1 MPTILDLFDS
11 AKKELYNDE
20 LIRIESRGFINPPRG
35 AALLASSPNSLGD
48 LIGGQLAGAIG
59 GTANR
64 PSDTIFKGTGFFRK
78 PITLTAFTEAGL
90 RDAVDADRK
99 YYIKPNPSPA
109 SVLNQL
115 AQGGTSARGAA
126 TNLAIG
132 ALNKYGSPKQLKNLV
147 KNSLNDALDN
157 FLDQDY
163 GTQYQSLKPGSDPL
177 LADKKFSNYK
187 EIYQYGGPL
196 LYKNNNKNEIG
207 KNILTGGH
215 VKTLEVRNKN
225 TYFKWDQG
233 QEYVNKT
240 VSIEDYNIKN
250 KIKEY
255 RDTNQVWVLFQKYG
269 KSTVVPFAGSI
280 SGISEDVT
288 PEWTNF
294 RYVGNPF
301 KTYRYQ
307 GVERSLKFNLKLYY
321 TTTEEK
327 QSMISKVNY
336 LKSLTFPDDKISEIK
351 YGGSQKSQYAFSPNL
366 VYLSIG
372 DLYNKAFGYIE
383 SLSFSIDDNV
393 TWPNAD
399 ANGNNNGRHFLDT
412 LAGNNRDNTLYPSVI
427 DVSISMKLIE
437 NHTTEKVGTVT
448 KYKYD
453 FDGNTYNEDLY
464 KKKIGMKNQP
474 FVITETDKNVEET
487 NPGFFQNT

>member
-20 LIRIESRGFINPPRG
+20 LIRIESRGLINPPRG
-35 AALLASSPNSLGD
+35 AALLASSPSTLGD

-78 PITLTAFTEAGL
+78 PITLTAVTEAGL
-90 RDAVDADRK
+90 RDVVDTGTN

-109 SVLNQL
+109 SVLSQL
-115 AQGGTSARGAA
+115 KQGGTSEKGVA

-132 ALNKYGSPKQLKNLV
+132 ALNKYGSPKKLKGLLKKAVSNR
-147 KNSLNDALDN
+147 LDE
-157 FLDQDY
+157 DY
-163 GTQYQSLKPGSDPL
+163 GTQNQIVKEGGDPL
-177 LADKKFSNYK
+177 DYNKKFSKYK
-187 EIYQYGGPL
+187 ETYQYSANPL
-196 LYKNNNKNEIG
+196 IFKGFAPDEIG
-207 KNILTGGH
+207 KVLGTDTHI
-215 VKTLEVRNKN
+215 KTLSQRPGL
-225 TYFKWDQG
+225 FKWDQG
-233 QEYVNKT
+233 QAYVNKT
-240 VSIEDYNIKN
+240 LSIESTDVKN

-255 RDTNQVWVLFQKYG
+255 RDTNQIWVLFQKYG
-269 KSTVVPFAGSI
+269 KSTVVPFAGAV

-321 TTTEEK
+321 TKTEEK
-327 QSMISKVNY
+327 QAMISKINY
-336 LKSLTFPDDKISEIK
+336 LKSLTFPDDTISEIK
-351 YGGSQKSQYAFSPNL
+351 YGGDTPTSQYAFSPNL
-366 VYLSIG
+366 VYLTIG
-372 DLYNKAFGYIE
+372 DLYNNVFGYIE

-399 ANGNNNGRHFLDT
+399 ANGNSEGTGLYGFF
-412 LAGNNRDNTLYPSVI
+412 GIKKDNTLYPSVI

-437 NHTTEKVGTVT
+437 NHETEKVGTVT

-453 FDGNTYNEDLY
+453 FDGNTYNEDVY
-464 KKKIGMKNQP
+464 KNKIGMKEKP
-474 FVITETDKNVEET
+474 FVIEEK
-487 NPGFFQNT
+487 

>member
-11 AKKELYNDE
+11 SKKELYNDE
-20 LIRIESRGFINPPRG
+20 LIRIESRGLINPPRG

-59 GTANR
+59 GVANR
-64 PSDTIFKGTGFFRK
+64 PSDTIFKGTAFFRK
-78 PITLTAFTEAGL
+78 PVTLTAFTEAGL
-90 RDAVDADRK
+90 RDAVDAGEK
-99 YYIKPNPSPA
+99 YYVKPNPSPP
-109 SVLNQL
+109 SVLAQL
-115 AQGGTSARGAA
+115 SQGGTSAKGLA

-132 ALNKYGSPKQLKNLV
+132 ALNKYGSPKKLKGLFKNAVNNLT
-147 KNSLNDALDN
+147 DE
-157 FLDQDY
+157 DY
-163 GTQYQSLKPGSDPL
+163 GSKHQSLKPGSDPL
-177 LADKKFSNYK
+177 LSDKKFSKYK
-187 EIYQYGGPL
+187 EIYQYGGFPII
-196 LYKNNNKNEIG
+196 YNNSVNEIG
-207 KNILTGGH
+207 KVLGTDNH
-215 VKTLEVRNKN
+215 VKSLKQRPGI
-225 TYFKWDQG
+225 FKWDQG
-233 QEYVNKT
+233 QKYVNET
-240 VSIEDYNIKN
+240 PSIEETQ
-250 KIKEY
+250 IKETITKY
-255 RDTNQVWVLFQKYG
+255 RDTNQIWVLFQKYG
-269 KSTVVPFAGSI
+269 KTTVVPFAGAV

-327 QSMISKVNY
+327 QAMISKINY
-336 LKSLTFPDDKISEIK
+336 LKSLAFPDDTISEIT
-351 YGGSQKSQYAFSPNL
+351 YGGATPTSQYAFSPNL
-366 VYLSIG
+366 VYLTIG
-372 DLYNKAFGYIE
+372 DLYKKSFGYIE

-399 ANGNNNGRHFLDT
+399 SNGGSEGTGIYSLFGLKK
-412 LAGNNRDNTLYPSVI
+412 DNTLYPSVI
-427 DVSISMKLIE
+427 DVSIGMKLIE

-464 KKKIGMKNQP
+464 KNKIGMKEKP
-474 FVITETDKNVEET
+474 FVIEEK
-487 NPGFFQNT
+487 